1 MRIQIATSELV
12 VFEAEAGELTD
23 EASAQDIV
31 RTALERQGLEQWSSI
46 EIEEFT
52 YRGLRLA
59 FAKPVKVFIPS
70 VLARLIG

>member
-52 YRGLRLA
+52 YCSLRLA